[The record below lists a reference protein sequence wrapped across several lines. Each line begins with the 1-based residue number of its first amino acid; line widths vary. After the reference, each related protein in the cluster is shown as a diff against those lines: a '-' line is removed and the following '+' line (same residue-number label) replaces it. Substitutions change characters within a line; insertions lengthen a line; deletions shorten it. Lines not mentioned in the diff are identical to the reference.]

1 MVRVLVVDDE
11 PRYRDHISRVLTRDG
26 HEVRVAG
33 SAREAIASGSAFRPH
48 VLVADW
54 MLRDQLHGLQVCESL
69 STAVPGLKTILITGF
84 PSADVRADARSV
96 QVVEFIEKPFEMARL
111 RDAVRAAA
119 AAGPTPL
126 GNSPIAVLDVRR
138 DGVIRFANERAR
150 QLLAQTTSGV
160 AATDLG
166 QILELGANTPLG
178 RATERW
184 VPVAPRGPAPLR
196 WQVRAK
202 AHVGESG
209 WLVVIVPDE
218 QRHLQEHPVV
228 RMLLDLEASPATP
241 WPFGGRTLIVDD
253 DQWVRHIVARQIENG
268 GGICHTAESAQA
280 ALQTC
285 LRDSGIEIVV
295 IDHDLPGEKAGE
307 LVAGIRQH
315 LPQVRFVGTSGLDR
329 AEEFR
334 QMGVTAF
341 LLKPWAMADLIAVLR
356 QQIGRCATCDLPLP
370 LRHPQAR
377 EEADQWVCVRCG
389 RHYQAVLD
397 ENATME
403 SRRNVVPLRGVEAG
417 ARVPEEDSE

>member
-26 HEVRVAG
+26 HDVRTAAN
-33 SAREAIASGSAFRPH
+33 AREAIATGSAFRPN

-84 PSADVRADARSV
+84 PSADVRADARSF
-96 QVVEFIEKPFEMARL
+96 QVAEFIEKPFEMARL
-111 RDAVRAAA
+111 RDAVRAVA

-126 GNSPIAVLDVRR
+126 GHSPIAVLDVRR
-138 DGVIRFANERAR
+138 DGTIRFANERAR
-150 QLLAQTTSGV
+150 QLLAQTSAGV
-160 AATDLG
+160 GATDLG
-166 QILELGANTPLG
+166 QILDLGANTPLG
-178 RATERW
+178 PATERW
-184 VPVAPRGPAPLR
+184 VPVAPRGAAPLR

-202 AHVGESG
+202 EHVGESG

-218 QRHLQEHPVV
+218 QRHHQEHPVV
-228 RMLLDLEASPATP
+228 RMLLDLETSPTTA
-241 WPFGGRTLIVDD
+241 WPFSGRTLIVDD

-285 LRDSGIEIVV
+285 MRDSGIEIVV

-315 LPQVRFVGTSGLDR
+315 LPQVQFVGTSGLDR
-329 AEEFR
+329 AHEFR
-334 QMGVTAF
+334 EMGVTAF
-341 LLKPWAMADLIAVLR
+341 LQKPWALADLIAVLR
-356 QQIGRCATCDLPLP
+356 HQIGRCATCELSLP
-370 LRHPQAR
+370 LRLAKPR
-377 EEADQWVCVRCG
+377 EESDQWVCVRCG
-389 RHYQAVLD
+389 HRYQAVWD
-397 ENATME
+397 EDAPAE
-403 SRRNVVPLRGVEAG
+403 SRGNVVPLRGAEVGAEAS
-417 ARVPEEDSE
+417 EEKME